1 MMTLAKGMK
10 EIISMFLLLSF
21 LRLHILQSYCFIFH
35 YIPIYVLWYFL
46 ECSIL
51 RFPLKRQQ
59 TTSITTQEKWES
71 KRRNNLIVPHHK
83 LWSRADKGYYHILS
97 TRYIGKRN
105 KYCPSFHSLI
115 ILYFIRLSLSL
126 SLSLPLTWN
135 WKMY

>member
-10 EIISMFLLLSF
+10 EIISMFLLPSF
-21 LRLHILQSYCFIFH
+21 LWLHTSCKVIVSSSTIFPFMSCD
-35 YIPIYVLWYFL
+35 ISWNVLFL
-46 ECSIL
+46 D
-51 RFPLKRQQ
+51 FPFKKRQQ

-126 SLSLPLTWN
+126 SLSISLDF
-135 WKMY
+135 